1 MNKLITMYFIIEHC
15 YMLLYYITFV
25 PSNRSFELLCDVL
38 CSFER
43 NFDAPK
49 LTKKKKNHFAKF
61 RGDLEIQQ
69 RSERA
74 TTGEYGG

>member
-1 MNKLITMYFIIEHC
+1 MNKLITI
-15 YMLLYYITFV
+15 
-25 PSNRSFELLCDVL
+25 ELLCDVL

-43 NFDAPK
+43 NFGAPK
-49 LTKKKKNHFAKF
+49 FAKKKNHFVKF

>member
-1 MNKLITMYFIIEHC
+1 MNKLITI
-15 YMLLYYITFV
+15 
-25 PSNRSFELLCDVL
+25 ELLCDVL

-43 NFDAPK
+43 NFGAPK
-49 LTKKKKNHFAKF
+49 FAKKKKNHFVKF